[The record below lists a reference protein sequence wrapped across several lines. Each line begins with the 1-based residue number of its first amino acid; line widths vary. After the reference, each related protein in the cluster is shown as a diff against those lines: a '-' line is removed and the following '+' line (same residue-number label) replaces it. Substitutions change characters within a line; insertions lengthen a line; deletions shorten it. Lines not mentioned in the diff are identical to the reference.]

1 MARTRYQR
9 RTAAAAA
16 AAAGAAQAN
25 PQANPLQLLS
35 QIGAKKQA
43 KGAKKQP
50 RAANRRGQ
58 GSSRSAP
65 THSGG
70 SGVKRMRLSRRQTAK
85 WKIKRLSPPPR
96 NISVKKNG
104 REVRKMIVR
113 RNAIYPHE
121 AGGNY

>member
-1 MARTRYQR
+1 MARTRSQR
-9 RTAAAAA
+9 RAAAAA
-16 AAAGAAQAN
+16 AAAQPN

-35 QIGAKKQA
+35 QIGAKKQTQA
-43 KGAKKQP
+43 AKKRP
-50 RAANRRGQ
+50 RAANKQAQ

-70 SGVKRMRLSRRQTAK
+70 AGVKRMRLSKRQTAK
-85 WKIKRLSPPPR
+85 WKIKRLAPPPR

-113 RNAIYPHE
+113 RNAIYPDVG
-121 AGGNY
+121 GGNY